1 MREEYKLRTRDFYPV
16 VGLFNY
22 INRAKSGCYSLKS
35 NLSSKND
42 WKEYAHF
49 VLRERALF
57 LYNLGLAGGVLV
69 GLEKILNN

>member
-1 MREEYKLRTRDFYPV
+1 MKEEYKLRTRDFIPI

-22 INRAKSGCYSLKS
+22 INHTESGCYSLKS

-49 VLRERALF
+49 ALREKALF
-57 LYNLGLAGGVLV
+57 LYNLVLAGGVLV